1 MALESYFPSLTIAFY
16 LNPDG
21 DSQKGKERKGKEHIV
36 VFFSKYFISKKAGSA
51 LTMEAL

>member
-36 VFFSKYFISKKAGSA
+36 VFFLNILFPRK
-51 LTMEAL
+51 LEAL